1 MAYNEYAITGFAA
14 REQPAEAVKTNYAE
28 YASLAMVMAMAYVLV
43 IEKNIAL
50 FAVLFL
56 MLAIFY
62 NPTKFMVQGKLYDSE
77 VIL

>member
-1 MAYNEYAITGFAA
+1 MAYNEYVLPGLVTN
-14 REQPAEAVKTNYAE
+14 EQSSEATINYAQ
-28 YASLAMVMAMAYVLV
+28 YASIAMVLAMAYVLV

-50 FAVLFL
+50 FAILFL

-62 NPTKFMVQGKLYDSE
+62 NPTKFVVQGKTYDSE